1 MQKII
6 HPQDEVKES
15 THEETVETLYKKILE
30 DYTEVFKRL
39 EQDD

>member
-6 HPQDEVKES
+6 YPQDEAEES
-15 THEETVETLYKKILE
+15 THEETVETLYKKFLE
-30 DYTEVFKRL
+30 EYHEVFKRL